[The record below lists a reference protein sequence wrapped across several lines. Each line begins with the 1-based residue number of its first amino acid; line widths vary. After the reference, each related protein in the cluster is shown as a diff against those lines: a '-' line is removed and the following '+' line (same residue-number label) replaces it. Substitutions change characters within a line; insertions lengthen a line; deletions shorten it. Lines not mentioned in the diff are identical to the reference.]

1 MQGSQLMLRDE
12 WRLVKVREDLLTPS
26 FEDGHISTK
35 ISKNEDKKDLKNGD
49 KKMGIKKGDKKEA
62 GKAN

>member
-1 MQGSQLMLRDE
+1 M
-12 WRLVKVREDLLTPS
+12 LTPS